1 MAIENS
7 PSDTAADAPSDD
19 AVPKPAKALPFT
31 LAGKIFAPGEAGS
44 VEVQIGH
51 MIDYQPVTM
60 TVHVTHS
67 KRPGPVL
74 LVSAALHGDEI
85 NGVEVV
91 RRLLRTRLLKSL
103 RGTLV
108 AVPVV
113 NMPAFLSRS
122 RYLPDRRDLNRLFP
136 GSASGSLGARL
147 AHFFNREVLAHCTHA
162 IDMHTGAVNRPNLP
176 QIRVSPGDDVG
187 MEMANAFHPPVIIE
201 TGLREGSFR
210 ATARGHGIPSILY
223 EAGQAYSI
231 DRASVRYGLR
241 GVTSVMRYLGM
252 LPAERLKKI
261 KRRTVTSRFTGWV
274 RAPRGGIFTPHVEL
288 GSAVTPQTVLG
299 IVGDPFGKHETKVM
313 GRHDGVVIGQ
323 TMEATVDEG
332 DGLFHIALTKDPG
345 QAELHI
351 TKSSE
356 VMEEMSAPYLDD
368 DLG

>member
-1 MAIENS
+1 MANDS
-7 PSDTAADAPSDD
+7 TDSDADEALK
-19 AVPKPAKALPFT
+19 KPAKALPFT
-31 LAGKIFAPGEAGS
+31 LAGQTFTPGEAGS

-60 TVHVTHS
+60 TVHVSHS

-85 NGVEVV
+85 IGVEVV

-113 NMPAFLSRS
+113 NMPAFLARS

-136 GSASGSLGARL
+136 GSANGSLGARL
-147 AHFFNREVLAHCTHA
+147 AHFFNGEVMSHCTHA

-176 QIRVSPGDDVG
+176 QIRVRLDDKRTTEL
-187 MEMANAFHPPVIIE
+187 EMAKAFHPPVIVE
-201 TGLREGSFR
+201 TGLRDGSFR
-210 ATARGHGIPSILY
+210 ATCNSHGIPSILY
-223 EAGQAYSI
+223 EAGQAFSI

-241 GVTSVMRYLGM
+241 GVTSVMRHLGM
-252 LPAERLKKI
+252 LPPERSHAKI
-261 KRRTVTSRFTGWV
+261 KRRTVTTRFTGWV

-288 GSAVTPQTVLG
+288 GSAVTPDTVLG

-313 GRHDGVVIGQ
+313 GKHDGVVIGQ

-332 DGLFHIALTKDPG
+332 DGLFHIALTKDPE
-345 QAELHI
+345 QAEQHI

-368 DLG
+368 DT